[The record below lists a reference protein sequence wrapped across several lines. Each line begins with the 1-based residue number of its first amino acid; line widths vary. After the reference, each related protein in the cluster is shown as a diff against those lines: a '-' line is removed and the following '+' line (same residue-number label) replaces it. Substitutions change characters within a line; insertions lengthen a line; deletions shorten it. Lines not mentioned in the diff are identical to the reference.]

1 MQIKRTRSKT
11 QYFGKNQMLWD
22 LGLDAN
28 KMEQVSEVKRKI
40 TELEKEFD
48 FGKTHYLNYNSYNN
62 LLV

>member
-1 MQIKRTRSKT
+1 MQIKRTRSKN

-48 FGKTHYLNYNSYNN
+48 FGKTNHLNYNSYNN
-62 LLV
+62 FE

>member
-1 MQIKRTRSKT
+1 
-11 QYFGKNQMLWD
+11 MLWD

-48 FGKTHYLNYNSYNN
+48 FGKTNYLSYNSYNN
-62 LLV
+62 FK